1 MSEDSAWTVSA
12 GTLTALPFRK
22 CATLQ
27 EEGLRSLPRYASN
40 VREWLPL
47 SLLFGTALAQSQ
59 AELDRRSH
67 HVCYRVLGRAL
78 GPASSHSHHNGDGA
92 ERPHA
97 TRRESSKRRYFNRRL
112 DTTAATHR
120 TGTHSSLQKE

>member
-47 SLLFGTALAQSQ
+47 SLLFGTASAQSQ
-59 AELDRRSH
+59 AELESRSPH
-67 HVCYRVLGRAL
+67 SVALPKVCHSAGRKVEE
-78 GPASSHSHHNGDGA
+78 P
-92 ERPHA
+92 
-97 TRRESSKRRYFNRRL
+97 SKICK
-112 DTTAATHR
+112 
-120 TGTHSSLQKE
+120 QC